1 MLSFRKTNGSIPR
14 KLPNGRRDEEQ
25 TFLNSYDPS
34 GYDLASEPV
43 LKTSYAYKKKNMYF
57 IADFVSNLFHF
68 WKSGTGSD
76 VLKVSLTNTSRLNIL
91 WQAQKYNLNFRI
103 RQPLQ
108 ILKKERIVT

>member
-57 IADFVSNLFHF
+57 IADFVSDLFHF

-76 VLKVSLTNTSRLNIL
+76 VLKVSLTNT
-91 WQAQKYNLNFRI
+91 
-103 RQPLQ
+103 
-108 ILKKERIVT
+108 